1 MRTPESE
8 RAVHQ
13 STTPMDN
20 TTGAAPLSTTAA
32 TLPTGYVRAAPSTGK
47 MCWARWRGRRLD
59 GVVNGLI
66 TRRMAEY
73 YLMRDFHQSEF
84 LHREEMKARAAHVL
98 GHVVADRRYKPFAG
112 GPP

>member
-1 MRTPESE
+1 
-8 RAVHQ
+8 
-13 STTPMDN
+13 
-20 TTGAAPLSTTAA
+20 
-32 TLPTGYVRAAPSTGK
+32 
-47 MCWARWRGRRLD
+47 
-59 GVVNGLI
+59 
-66 TRRMAEY
+66 MAEY